1 MESLQEKLSPRLLP
15 NTWPIYMADEEI
27 GFNELMHRLNISPT
41 TQASKIQ
48 SGEANLTLAS
58 VAHICTF
65 LKMKPR
71 LVINGQEKSC
81 IINLDSIGAKFLP
94 AY

>member
-1 MESLQEKLSPRLLP
+1 MESLQEAVSKAVAKYMAD
-15 NTWPIYMADEEI
+15 YMADEEI
-27 GFNELMHRLNISPT
+27 GFNKLMRRLNISP

>member
-1 MESLQEKLSPRLLP
+1 MESLQEAVSKAVAK
-15 NTWPIYMADEEI
+15 YMADEEI
-27 GFNELMHRLNISPT
+27 GFNKLMHHLNISP